1 MDENETTFLSHS
13 KINVIKTGKLMG
25 TFSIFAVITIILIVG
40 AGLFLL
46 FYSSTLPEDMPHYLD
61 NILGLFGIAAILVAA
76 ALIPAVV
83 MLRRAVHIAAQLKI
97 STDITPIR
105 AFIRASHDLW
115 RYTTT
120 LLIVLVILAIL
131 FALMLYIYLLP
142 TLSTI

>member
-1 MDENETTFLSHS
+1 MEENDITFLNHS
-13 KINVIKTGKLMG
+13 KMNVINMGKIMG
-25 TFSIFAVITIILIVG
+25 TFSIFAVIAIIMIVG

-61 NILGLFGIAAILVAA
+61 NILGAIGIVCIIAAAA
-76 ALIPAVV
+76 MIPAVV
-83 MLRRAVHIAAQLKI
+83 RLRRAVHMAAQLKI

-105 AFIRASHDLW
+105 SFIRASHDLW

-120 LLIVLVILAIL
+120 LLIVLVIFAIIS
-131 FALMLYIYLLP
+131 AVALYIYLVP